1 MLPAHEL
8 SETECERLLRG
19 GIVGRVGMTAPSG
32 QHIIVVNY
40 SVVEDAVVVRT
51 APDSILGRFGAGTAV
66 AFEIDQI
73 DYADQRGWSVVAKGH
88 VAAVTDPDDVE
99 RIRRLW
105 PPRPWASGD
114 RSLLLAIRWEELS
127 GRRLG
132 AGWSDRDV
140 PVRRVLAAEPHESL

>member
-19 GIVGRVGMTAPSG
+19 GIVGRVGMTTPSG

-40 SVVEDAVVVRT
+40 SVVDDAVVVRT
-51 APDSILGRFGAGTAV
+51 MPDSILGQYGVGSEV

-73 DYADQRGWSVVAKGH
+73 DYADQRGWSVVAKGR
-88 VAAVTDPDDVE
+88 VAAVADPDDVD

-105 PPRPWASGD
+105 PPRPWAS
-114 RSLLLAIRWEELS
+114 
-127 GRRLG
+127 
-132 AGWSDRDV
+132 
-140 PVRRVLAAEPHESL
+140 